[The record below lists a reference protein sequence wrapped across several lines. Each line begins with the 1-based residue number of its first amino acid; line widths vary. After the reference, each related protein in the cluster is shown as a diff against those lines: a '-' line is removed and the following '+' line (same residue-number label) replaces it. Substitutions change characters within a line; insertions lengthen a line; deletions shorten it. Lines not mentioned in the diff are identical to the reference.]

1 MVFLG
6 IGGFKLK
13 YPQIMLLKKS
23 LSDWTG
29 YWILVYILGIKGEYD
44 SFILIRNYYFTGVF

>member
-1 MVFLG
+1 VGFFG

-13 YPQIMLLKKS
+13 YPRIMLLKKS

-44 SFILIRNYYFTGVF
+44 SFILICNYNFTGVF